1 MVTEFL
7 SMPWELRD
15 ACIRSLHGMCSVPVC
30 VCVVA
35 FPLCNMQ
42 ACAVEY
48 FTGLDG
54 VITQTWA

>member
-1 MVTEFL
+1 MVNELL
-7 SMPWELRD
+7 SIPWELCD
-15 ACIRSLHGMCSVPVC
+15 ACIRSLHGMCSVRVC
-30 VCVVA
+30 ACVGA

-54 VITQTWA
+54 VITQIWA